1 MLTGGV
7 SAKFVGKTSMGF
19 RTGKVYKLQL
29 VWRTIKKRIGGP
41 IFGHWETIRCL
52 CVYDVD
58 SSAWC
63 PYSSYEAFEINWE
76 VFEYA
81 SESSFSFV
89 RPNAEN
95 VRMKV
100 RVKNQYCL
108 NIRSGPDVRYKVL
121 RTVDKPDGWLVCT
134 SIYTCVPTGVWGYIT
149 NSTDANGVPVN
160 GWACMSYVD
169 ICNLEE

>member
-63 PYSSYEAFEINWE
+63 PYSSYEALKLIGKYLSMPLSHHFLLLDRTLRM
-76 VFEYA
+76 
-81 SESSFSFV
+81 FV
-89 RPNAEN
+89 
-95 VRMKV
+95 
-100 RVKNQYCL
+100 
-108 NIRSGPDVRYKVL
+108 
-121 RTVDKPDGWLVCT
+121 
-134 SIYTCVPTGVWGYIT
+134 
-149 NSTDANGVPVN
+149 
-160 GWACMSYVD
+160 
-169 ICNLEE
+169 

>member
-1 MLTGGV
+1 M
-7 SAKFVGKTSMGF
+7 
-19 RTGKVYKLQL
+19 
-29 VWRTIKKRIGGP
+29 
-41 IFGHWETIRCL
+41 
-52 CVYDVD
+52 
-58 SSAWC
+58 
-63 PYSSYEAFEINWE
+63 NWE
-76 VFEYA
+76 VFEYD

-108 NIRSGPDVRYKVL
+108 NIRSGPDVKYKVL
-121 RTVDKPDGWLVCT
+121 RTVDKHDGWLVCT
-134 SIYTCVPTGVWGYIT
+134 SIYTCVPKRSGQPGVWGYIT